1 MGRGQEV
8 VSIPDVGAA
17 LGGIPQTPFA
27 KCIVPMHAVNSSSK
41 DRLSSFPFKPFVGI
55 VEGSVAS
62 LRSRATIY

>member
-55 VEGSVAS
+55 V
-62 LRSRATIY
+62 